1 MTSRLLSFVI
11 WAAVAASA
19 AFWGLR
25 LTARPLPVPA
35 QAGVALPSVPQAA
48 DLSRLF
54 GKPAPP
60 PALAQAAPPPADSR
74 FKLIGVVAPVAGQHA
89 GLALIAV
96 DGRAARPVPV
106 GGRVDGDL
114 VLRSVSHRR
123 AELGPAAGGPATMV
137 LELPAVPE
145 AARGA
150 LPNAVPVEQAMV
162 PVPPAALVPQPQP
175 QPPSLPAMPRFP
187 PPQVT
192 PGQAAPPPPFGVTP
206 APNAHPETGAPT
218 R

>member
-25 LTARPLPVPA
+25 LTARALPVPA
-35 QAGVALPSVPQAA
+35 QAGVALPSLPQSA
-48 DLSRLF
+48 DLTRLF

-60 PALAQAAPPPADSR
+60 PAAALPVAAAADSR
-74 FKLIGVVAPVAGQHA
+74 FKLIGVVAPSAGQHA

-96 DGRAARPVPV
+96 DGRAARPVQV
-106 GGRVDGDL
+106 GGRVDGEL

-123 AELGPAAGGPATMV
+123 AELGAATGGASTLV

-150 LPNAVPVEQAMV
+150 LPAAVPGE
-162 PVPPAALVPQPQP
+162 
-175 QPPSLPAMPRFP
+175 
-187 PPQVT
+187 
-192 PGQAAPPPPFGVTP
+192 GAAPPPAAMLPPPAPAGVRMGFPPAAPGTLPPGQVPAPFGVVP
-206 APNAHPETGAPT
+206 APNARAEATST
-218 R
+218 TN